1 MNQTL
6 TIAKREVTALFYSPI
21 AYLVLAVFALVASL
35 LFLGGFYP
43 GAPATMRE
51 PFNAF
56 VFLMVFLV
64 PAISMRGLS
73 EEFNSGS
80 IEMLMTAPI
89 SDTQV
94 ILGKWLGAVCFFCT
108 LLAPMLV
115 HLLVLEVNGSPEY
128 GPIFTGLV
136 GLLLVG
142 GLYLAIGTFV
152 STMTDSQLIAFLVT
166 VLMTGF
172 LTIGMGLLGQI
183 QTLPTWLKDAMFY
196 INVNQQFAGF
206 AKGLIDVRNLV
217 FFLSGIALFLFVAVK
232 VLESR
237 RWR

>member
-35 LFLGGFYP
+35 LFIGGFFP
-43 GAPATMRE
+43 GSPATMRD
-51 PFNAF
+51 PFGGF

-80 IEMLMTAPI
+80 VEMLMTAPV

-94 ILGKWLGAVCFFCT
+94 ILGKWLGAFCFFCT
-108 LLAPMLV
+108 LLVPMLAHV
-115 HLLVLEVNGSPEY
+115 IVLEIYAQPEY

-136 GLLLVG
+136 GLLFVG
-142 GLYLAIGTFV
+142 GLYLAIGIFI
-152 STMTDSQLIAFLVT
+152 STLTDSQLIAFLVT
-166 VLMTGF
+166 VLITGF
-172 LTIGMGLLGQI
+172 LTIGMTLLGRVEA
-183 QTLPTWLKDAMFY
+183 LPTFVRDAMFY
-196 INVNQQFAGF
+196 INVNQQFGGF

-217 FFLSGIALFLFVAVK
+217 FFISGTALFLFFGVVA
-232 VLESR
+232 LQSR

>member
-35 LFLGGFYP
+35 LFISGFFP
-43 GAPATMRE
+43 GAPATMRDS
-51 PFNAF
+51 FGGF

-64 PAISMRGLS
+64 PAISMRGLA
-73 EEFNSGS
+73 EEFNAGS
-80 IEMLMTAPI
+80 IEMLMTAPV

-94 ILGKWLGAVCFFCT
+94 ILGKWLGAFCFFCT

-115 HLLVLEVNGSPEY
+115 HIVVLEVYGQPEY

-136 GLLLVG
+136 GLLFVG
-142 GLYLAIGTFV
+142 ALYLAVGIFI
-152 STMTDSQLIAFLVT
+152 STLTSSQLIAFLIT
-166 VLMTGF
+166 VLVTGF
-172 LTIGMGLLGQI
+172 LTIGVTLLGRVEV
-183 QTLPTWLKDAMFY
+183 LPVWLRDGMFY
-196 INVNQQFAGF
+196 VNINQQFGAF

-217 FFLSGIALFLFVAVK
+217 FFVSGTVLFLFFGVVA
-232 VLESR
+232 LQSR